1 MSKAIEFIVRAL
13 LVVIAAIVGFAG
25 FALLFAITAMVSRA

>member
-13 LVVIAAIVGFAG
+13 LVVITAIVGFSG
-25 FALLFAITAMVSRA
+25 GILLFAITAMVSRA